1 MKVKYITN
9 LIILILIT
17 FCFTSFC
24 LHQNIEGTNAF
35 FQVKYPFIYSK
46 PITIKLTK
54 QDIIDYC
61 FDFYNSEHPKKIVDS
76 LFLLEMLSNDKKDI
90 VSFPDV
96 KDVYFKGKLAY
107 PTPLAKGYLLDNR
120 GIGKNVA
127 FLKYTYE
134 EYSKLAETPT
144 KEIMM
149 SMLLETNPLIELYNC
164 NKISSNDIEEINK
177 FIEKGLPGICIDLT
191 K

>member
-1 MKVKYITN
+1 MSRNQLVIVVTIIFFF
-9 LIILILIT
+9 LISS
-17 FCFTSFC
+17 CKNQ
-24 LHQNIEGTNAF
+24 QNIPIVEKHDTIQMNSQRTLA
-35 FQVKYPFIYSK
+35 
-46 PITIKLTK
+46 PITIYKTK
-54 QDIIDYC
+54 ANYDKYI
-61 FDFYNSEHPKKIVDS
+61 PV
-76 LFLLEMLSNDKKDI
+76 MLSNDKKDI

-149 SMLLETNPLIELYNC
+149 SMLLETNPLTELYNC

>member
-1 MKVKYITN
+1 MSRNQLVIVVTIIFFF
-9 LIILILIT
+9 LISS
-17 FCFTSFC
+17 CKNQ
-24 LHQNIEGTNAF
+24 QNIPIVEKHDTIQMNSIRAL
-35 FQVKYPFIYSK
+35 S
-46 PITIKLTK
+46 PITIYKTRANYDK
-54 QDIIDYC
+54 YI
-61 FDFYNSEHPKKIVDS
+61 PV
-76 LFLLEMLSNDKKDI
+76 MLSNDKKDI